1 MVNHVGK
8 TTQTLSTNLGETT
21 TFIGTDT
28 IVVVSGEIGLGF
40 LLFDANGTL
49 GVVTEFTDTTNFV
62 VTTHALSIDI
72 EKILNL
78 SY

>member
-21 TFIGTDT
+21 PFISTDT
-28 IVVVSGEIGLGF
+28 IVVISGEVGLGF
-40 LLFDANGTL
+40 LLFDVNGTL
-49 GVVTEFTDTTNFV
+49 GVVTEYTDATNFM

>member
-8 TTQTLSTNLGETT
+8 TTQTLSTNLGETV
-21 TFIGTDT
+21 TFYGTDT
-28 IVVVSGEIGLGF
+28 ITVISGEVGLGF
-40 LLFDANGTL
+40 LVFDSVGTL
-49 GVVTEFTDTTNFV
+49 GVVSDFISTDSFS

-72 EKILNL
+72 EKILNM